1 MLANDTDVDAGDT
14 KAVSAI
20 TGGTVGSALGGTYG
34 SLTLNADGSY
44 TYVVDN
50 TNATVQALRTT
61 AQTVNE
67 SFTYTVR
74 DTAGATSST
83 TLTITITGANDAPVA
98 VADVS
103 TAVEAGGVANAT
115 GGADAMGN
123 VLAND
128 TDVDAGDTKA
138 VPAIT
143 GGTVGS
149 ALSGTYGS
157 LTLNADGSYTY
168 VVDNTN
174 TTVQA
179 LRTTAQ
185 TVNESFTYTVSDTA
199 GATSSTTLT
208 ITITGANDAPVAV
221 ADVATAVEAGGVAN
235 ATGGADAV
243 GNVLSNDTDVDAGD
257 TKAVSAITG
266 GTVGSALS
274 GTYGSITLNADGSY
288 TYVVDNTNTTV
299 QALRTTAQSVNESF
313 TYTVSDTAGATST
326 TTLTITITGA
336 NDAPVAVADVS
347 TAVEA
352 GGVANATGGA
362 DAVGNVLSNDTDV
375 DAGDTKAVS
384 AITGGTVGS
393 ALAGRTVRSR

>member
-1 MLANDTDVDAGDT
+1 M
-14 KAVSAI
+14 
-20 TGGTVGSALGGTYG
+20 
-34 SLTLNADGSY
+34 
-44 TYVVDN
+44 
-50 TNATVQALRTT
+50 
-61 AQTVNE
+61 
-67 SFTYTVR
+67 
-74 DTAGATSST
+74 
-83 TLTITITGANDAPVA
+83 
-98 VADVS
+98 
-103 TAVEAGGVANAT
+103 
-115 GGADAMGN
+115 
-123 VLAND
+123 
-128 TDVDAGDTKA
+128 
-138 VPAIT
+138 
-143 GGTVGS
+143 
-149 ALSGTYGS
+149 
-157 LTLNADGSYTY
+157 
-168 VVDNTN
+168 VDNTN

-185 TVNESFTYTVSDTA
+185 SVNESFTYTVSDTA
-199 GATSSTTLT
+199 GATSTTTLT
-208 ITITGANDAPVAV
+208 ITITGANDAPVGV

-299 QALRTTAQSVNESF
+299 QALRTTAQSVNETF
-313 TYTVSDTAGATST
+313 TYTVRDTAGATVS

-362 DAVGNVLSNDTDV
+362 ERWATCSRTTRTWMPGTRRRCRRSR
-375 DAGDTKAVS
+375 AGRWAARS
-384 AITGGTVGS
+384 
-393 ALAGRTVRSR
+393 AGRTVRSR